1 MGRVTAAPSTQRTD
15 TTSTQSNLN
24 ARPARTAQAKAF
36 TLVASMMAPT
46 ATKNVAFAAAPAQ
59 TSRLATTRSRRVNVT
74 CSATAARV
82 ARSARRGQETN
93 RRNVQVHAKG
103 KGKKM
108 NRQGQGMQRP
118 EIGVPPIDEENEEFV
133 LFARSKKSALKNWY
147 PFTIMVGGNQANF
160 LVKAA
165 ENELGKTLTGD
176 TLAKSLGATL
186 YKERPKVEDM
196 VKERV
201 PYLKVAKELEF
212 GFKVRNKDKP
222 ASWMFT
228 DGVSAIPAE
237 EDCKGLIDKVN
248 DWAAQFS

>member
-1 MGRVTAAPSTQRTD
+1 MMTTRVNPVRVRGHTSGCALN
-15 TTSTQSNLN
+15 TTS
-24 ARPARTAQAKAF
+24 
-36 TLVASMMAPT
+36 VG
-46 ATKNVAFAAAPAQ
+46 
-59 TSRLATTRSRRVNVT
+59 ATTRTNPNTRTARLAGYGASVSVSVRRD
-74 CSATAARV
+74 
-82 ARSARRGQETN
+82 
-93 RRNVQVHAKG
+93 VQVHAKG

-108 NRQGQGMQRP
+108 NRQGSGMQRP
-118 EIGVPPIDEENEEFV
+118 EIGVPPIDAENEEFV
-133 LFARSKKSALKNWY
+133 LFARSRKSALKNWY
-147 PFTIMVGGNQANF
+147 PFTIMVGGSQANF
-160 LVKAA
+160 LVKAQ

-186 YKERPKVEDM
+186 YKERTKVEDM

>member
-1 MGRVTAAPSTQRTD
+1 MGGQRRRGDEERSPNTNQQKNQVTTDRNKPRTRMMTTRVNPAVRVRGHISACAANTAS
-15 TTSTQSNLN
+15 
-24 ARPARTAQAKAF
+24 
-36 TLVASMMAPT
+36 VG
-46 ATKNVAFAAAPAQ
+46 
-59 TSRLATTRSRRVNVT
+59 ATTRTNPNTRTARIAGYGASVSVSVRRD
-74 CSATAARV
+74 
-82 ARSARRGQETN
+82 
-93 RRNVQVHAKG
+93 VQVHAKG

-108 NRQGQGMQRP
+108 NRQGSGMQRP
-118 EIGVPPIDEENEEFV
+118 EIGVPPIDAENEEFV

-147 PFTIMVGGNQANF
+147 PFTIMVGGSQANF
-160 LVKAA
+160 LVKAQ

-186 YKERPKVEDM
+186 YKERTKVEDM

>member
-1 MGRVTAAPSTQRTD
+1 MGRAKSTNSSFSSSIGGTPI
-15 TTSTQSNLN
+15 SG
-24 ARPARTAQAKAF
+24 PA
-36 TLVASMMAPT
+36 LVAR
-46 ATKNVAFAAAPAQ
+46 N
-59 TSRLATTRSRRVNVT
+59 RLQGGIEEANT
-74 CSATAARV
+74 
-82 ARSARRGQETN
+82 
-93 RRNVQVHAKG
+93 RRNVKVRAKG

-108 NRQGQGMQRP
+108 NGQGKPCSQRP

-160 LVKAA
+160 LVKAQQ
-165 ENELGKTLTGD
+165 NELGKTLTGD

-186 YKERPKVEDM
+186 YKERTKVEDM

-228 DGVSAIPAE
+228 DGVSAIPAD
-237 EDCKGLIDKVN
+237 EDCKGVAEKVQ
-248 DWAAQFS
+248 DW

>member
-1 MGRVTAAPSTQRTD
+1 MMT
-15 TTSTQSNLN
+15 N
-24 ARPARTAQAKAF
+24 
-36 TLVASMMAPT
+36 TLVRSASGNP
-46 ATKNVAFAAAPAQ
+46 
-59 TSRLATTRSRRVNVT
+59 RATTNAVTLSSGHRGTRR
-74 CSATAARV
+74 CTAGPALV
-82 ARSARRGQETN
+82 ARNRLQGGIEEANT
-93 RRNVQVHAKG
+93 RRNVKVCAKG

-108 NRQGQGMQRP
+108 NRQGKPGSQRP

-160 LVKAA
+160 LVKAQQ
-165 ENELGKTLTGD
+165 NELGKTLTGD

-186 YKERPKVEDM
+186 YKERTKVEDM

-237 EDCKGLIDKVN
+237 EDCKGVVDKVQ